1 MIALFRQL
9 HRQRPAIAFLFAV
22 LVVLGIA
29 AGLGL
34 PAGLLPEVT
43 FPRITV
49 IADSG
54 ERPGDEMMRSV
65 TRPLEESIRRV
76 PGVREIR
83 STTSRGSCEINL
95 DCAWNTDMN
104 LTLQRVQ
111 AQAQLALGALPPGTT
126 VDARLMN
133 PILFPVVGY
142 SMTSNSKSLA
152 ELRDLAV
159 MVLKPELARIPGVAE
174 VAIQGGRTLEAR
186 VTLDPGLLQARGL
199 DAATVATALRS
210 AGEIESV
217 GLIDANRE
225 LYLGLVNARPPD
237 LAALEQFPI
246 PVIGA
251 PPVPLSSLGRVSLE
265 EAPEFVRY
273 RAQGREAVLISLLRR
288 PSSSLIRISSDAR
301 RWFAEHRRLLPSDVK
316 LEAFYDQSDLVRASV
331 KSVQDSLLAGA
342 ILAFFVVALF
352 LGSLRLGLGGA
363 VVLPCSIAMTL
374 LGLALAHQTL
384 NMMTLGGIAAAVG
397 LVLDD
402 AIVVVEHLA
411 HRAAS
416 AGAAFDRFAA
426 IAEIFPSMVGSSLC
440 TIAIFI
446 PFMFLS
452 GVTGAFFKVL
462 ALAMTL
468 MLGSSLLVCVTVVPL
483 LSHAHAPRRPTQ
495 SRARQRLAAWL
506 GAGTVRPWPAFLAL
520 GLLIA
525 GIFPLLAS
533 LGTGFLPE
541 MDEGSLIL
549 DFLSPPGTSASET
562 ERMLSGVERDIAATP
577 EIAAWSGRIGD
588 QLGFFITEPNRGD
601 YVLRLKERPRRGAED
616 IIDHLRDRIQ
626 GSQPGLEIEFGQ
638 LIEDVVGDLTT
649 NPQPIEVRVFG
660 EDHSLLQ
667 AQAGRVASILER
679 VPGVVDV
686 KSGVVVS
693 GSNVSI
699 VPGLEAARA
708 GLSAETLSEVV
719 TPAVA
724 GLSAGQIVRGVRA
737 WPVRVV
743 LDQPSSAS
751 ATQRLIQTPVPVA
764 PGRWVPLGNLAR
776 LDVEPGE
783 TEIARDD
790 LRTMVSVTAR
800 LSGRDLGSAMAEVQ
814 RRIREEV
821 ALPPG
826 MAIRYGGLWAEQ
838 QESFRGLAAVL
849 LGATAAVLL
858 ILLLSFRS
866 WRHTGSVIAV
876 VVASLAGVFAAL
888 HVGGATFNISSFV
901 GAIMVVGIVAENAFF
916 VVAAHRAAA
925 ARGATPPQAAA
936 AAARRRARPVLMTT
950 AAGVA
955 ALAPLALGLGAGS
968 ALLKPLALAV
978 VGGFVLSAPLL
989 LLVLPALLACS
1000 GGPAGSDG
1008 AEPQRPIPPPNPYPS
1023 DARLAG
1029 PAGR

>member
-1 MIALFRQL
+1 MIALFRL
-9 HRQRPAIAFLFAV
+9 IHVQRRAIAFTFAV
-22 LVVLGIA
+22 LIVLGLA

-76 PGVREIR
+76 PGVKEIR

-95 DCAWNTDMN
+95 DCEWNTDMN

-111 AQAQLALGALPPGTT
+111 AQVQLALGMLPPGTT
-126 VDARLMN
+126 ADARLMN
-133 PILFPVVGY
+133 PVLFPVVGY
-142 SMTSNSKSLA
+142 SLASDSTSLA

-159 MVLKPELARIPGVAE
+159 MILKPELARIPGVAE
-174 VAIQGGRTLEAR
+174 VVIQGGRTLEAR
-186 VTLDPGLLQARGL
+186 VTLDPASLQARGL
-199 DAATVATALRS
+199 DAATVAAALRG
-210 AGEIESV
+210 AGDIESV

-225 LYLGLVNARPPD
+225 LYLGLVDARPPG
-237 LAALEQFPI
+237 LAQLERFPI
-246 PVIGA
+246 PIPGA
-251 PPVPLSSLGRVSLE
+251 PPVPLASLGTVSLE
-265 EAPEFVRY
+265 EAPTFVRY
-273 RAQGREAVLISLLRR
+273 RAQGREAVLINVLRR
-288 PSSSLIRISSDAR
+288 PSSSLIRISDEAR
-301 RWFAEHRRLLPSDVK
+301 RWFAEHRRLLPRDAK

-331 KSVQDSLLAGA
+331 QSVQDSLLAGA
-342 ILAFFVVALF
+342 LLAFLVVALF
-352 LGSLRLGLGGA
+352 LGNLRLGLGGA
-363 VVLPCSIAMTL
+363 VVLPVSIAVTL
-374 LGLALAHQTL
+374 LGLGLSHQTI

-402 AIVVVEHLA
+402 AIVVVEHMA
-411 HRAAS
+411 HRVAED
-416 AGAAFDRFAA
+416 GAAFDRFAA
-426 IAEIFPSMVGSSLC
+426 MAEIFPAMLGSSLC

-446 PFMFLS
+446 PFMFLG

-468 MLGSSLLVCVTVVPL
+468 MLGSSLLVCTTVLPL
-483 LSHAHAPRRPTQ
+483 LSHGRAPG
-495 SRARQRLAAWL
+495 RARGERARRALAAVL
-506 GAGTVRPWPAFLAL
+506 GAAARRTWLARL
-520 GLLIA
+520 VAALLIA
-525 GIFPLLAS
+525 AIAPLVLS

-549 DFLSPPGTSASET
+549 DFNSPPGTSPSET
-562 ERMLSGVERDIAATP
+562 ERMFEGVERQIAATP
-577 EIAAWSGRIGD
+577 EISATSTRIGD

-601 YVLRLKERPRRGAED
+601 CVLRLAQHRRRAAED
-616 IIDHLRDRIQ
+616 VADDLRQRIEASLPALQ
-626 GSQPGLEIEFGQ
+626 IEFGQ

-660 EDHSLLQ
+660 EDRKVTE
-667 AQAGRVASILER
+667 AYAREVAGILDR

-693 GSNVSI
+693 GSNVAI
-699 VPGLEAARA
+699 VPGAAAARA
-708 GLSAETLSEVV
+708 GLSAGALSDAV

-724 GLSAGQIVRGVRA
+724 GLPAGQIVRGVRA

-743 LDQPSSAS
+743 LAHPASAS
-751 ATQRLIQTPVPVA
+751 AAQGLVGTPVPAA
-764 PGRWVPLGNLAR
+764 PGRWVMLGDLAS

-783 TEIARDD
+783 TEIARDN

-800 LSGRDLGSAMAEVQ
+800 LSGRDLGSAMTEIQ
-814 RRIREEV
+814 RRIRDGV
-821 ALPPG
+821 ALPAG
-826 MAIRYGGLWAEQ
+826 MTIRYGGLWAEQ

-858 ILLLSFRS
+858 ILLVSFRS
-866 WRHTGSVIAV
+866 WKQTGSVLAV

-888 HVGGATFNISSFV
+888 HVAGATFNISSFV
-901 GAIMVVGIVAENAFF
+901 GAIMVVGIVAENAYFL
-916 VVAAHRAAA
+916 VAAHQAAMG
-925 ARGATPPQAAA
+925 RGASPGAAA
-936 AAARRRARPVLMTT
+936 AAAAQRRARPVLMTT

-955 ALAPLALGLGAGS
+955 ALSPLALGIGAGS
-968 ALLKPLALAV
+968 ALLKPLAVAV

-989 LLVLPALLACS
+989 LLVLPGLLARAGTAS
-1000 GGPAGSDG
+1000 TTDEPHEHPGG
-1008 AEPQRPIPPPNPYPS
+1008 
-1023 DARLAG
+1023 
-1029 PAGR
+1029 